1 MRHAF
6 PLLAFSIAC
15 QPGAGTVERI
25 GGDAEAFASSFTDAF
40 CTQQQAC
47 HPNTWLVS
55 LGVEG
60 CREALEAF
68 EAVDTVAYDPRSATF
83 CSLDAIS
90 ARRCLDALD
99 DHACD
104 DSATLVAL
112 PAACE
117 SAFFDCAFPIPP
129 E

>member
-1 MRHAF
+1 MRPTF
-6 PLLAFSIAC
+6 LLIAFSIAGR
-15 QPGAGTVERI
+15 PGTGKVERI
-25 GGDAEAFASSFTDAF
+25 EGDAEAFASDFTDAF

-60 CREALEAF
+60 CRDALDAF
-68 EAVDTVAYDPRSATF
+68 EAVDTVAYDPRSATS

-90 ARRCLDALD
+90 AQRCLEALD
-99 DHACD
+99 AHACD
-104 DSATLVAL
+104 DSVSLVAL